1 MPAHE
6 VYAAMKPPRI
16 GSASD
21 SSTLPSVPR
30 GGSARPPSHAENM
43 PSRSAPVA
51 LRKMSLTSCV
61 RSMNQLSCSHT
72 EATHSANAGITRVQA
87 SFSQAPIIVGG
98 DVGGVH
104 RCPEDF
110 AGGKTNRGENG
121 PFLGHAFM
129 RCERGQTEQAHL
141 EISIEPV

>member
-1 MPAHE
+1 MNDSPCEAAKPTMPAHE

-51 LRKMSLTSCV
+51 LRKMSLTSCL

-98 DVGGVH
+98 DVGGDVGGVH
-104 RCPEDF
+104 RWPEDL
-110 AGGKTNRGENG
+110 AGVKTDLS
-121 PFLGHAFM
+121 PI
-129 RCERGQTEQAHL
+129 
-141 EISIEPV
+141 ISMHFNAV